1 MKFYG
6 IYGKAGNKYP
16 LCFFYAEVRWIFVK
30 ATGDLLDLVKK
41 RLRFQRD
48 QSVILKM
55 QPPVNYYLFL
65 ILAHVVCYTAFNSV
79 YRIQE
84 VADRSIMI
92 QGIND
97 QCDVFAHIAADIVWL
112 LKKLR

>member
-41 RLRFQRD
+41 RLRFQRV
-48 QSVILKM
+48 SL
-55 QPPVNYYLFL
+55 
-65 ILAHVVCYTAFNSV
+65 
-79 YRIQE
+79 
-84 VADRSIMI
+84 
-92 QGIND
+92 
-97 QCDVFAHIAADIVWL
+97 
-112 LKKLR
+112 